1 MTTTRSPG
9 LGPHARP
16 VAIPEDADN
25 PGLPKAG
32 GVVTLPFHIRWSEP
46 SLSYDL
52 GDRADRLRVYE
63 QVLREGTEDDVRTY
77 IDIDQLLALFDDL
90 VLPPNVWRAWAEW
103 LRRHRGVELA
113 C

>member
-1 MTTTRSPG
+1 MATTRSPE
-9 LGPHARP
+9 LGPNARP

-25 PGLPKAG
+25 PGLPKAD

-46 SLSYDL
+46 LLSYDL

-90 VLPPNVWRAWAEW
+90 VLPPNVRRAWAEW
-103 LRRHRGVELA
+103 LRHHRGVELA